1 MLSFAFRNT
10 ANGRAF
16 RRVVLLTSLLCLLL
30 LPLPAVADGL
40 VIDKIYHP
48 YVQPL
53 EQELEWRASLQDRQP
68 GQPDDLGVYRLA
80 YGRAFGERWFGEVYL
95 VGQSSDEQ
103 SFELSGYELEAMRQL
118 TEQGEYWADWA
129 VLFELEKQDGLDI
142 WEFSTGLLAEKE
154 WGKWS
159 GTANLFVSQEWG
171 DEIDDELETALGLQA
186 RYRYSPAIEPAIELY
201 KGDDTFALGPV
212 LLGQIKL
219 QGKQKLAWEAGAIF
233 GLDSVSPDMT
243 LRFLLEF
250 EF

>member
-1 MLSFAFRNT
+1 MV
-10 ANGRAF
+10 GRAGRNAPEGLAF
-16 RRVVLLTSLLCLLL
+16 QRAFVLACLLGL
-30 LPLPAVADGL
+30 ELSPLSAVADGL

-53 EQELEWRASLQDRQP
+53 EQELEWRASLQDHQP
-68 GQPDDLGVYRLA
+68 GQPDDLGLYRLA
-80 YGRAFGERWFGEVYL
+80 YGRAFGERWFGEIYL
-95 VGQSSDEQ
+95 VGQRSDEQ

-142 WEFSTGLLAEKE
+142 WEFSSGLLAEKE

-171 DEIDDELETALGLQA
+171 DEIDDELETAMGLQA

-212 LLGQIKL
+212 LLGQVNL

-233 GLDSVSPDMT
+233 GLDHVSPDVT

>member
-1 MLSFAFRNT
+1 MRKLAASVVNQ
-10 ANGRAF
+10 GRLCASL
-16 RRVVLLTSLLCLLL
+16 VSGWLLC
-30 LPLPAVADGL
+30 ASVAHADGL

-68 GQPDDLGVYRLA
+68 DQPDDLGLYRFA
-80 YGRAFGERWFGEVYL
+80 YGRAFGEHWFGEVYL
-95 VGQSSDEQ
+95 VGTSSDDQ

-129 VLFELEKQDGLDI
+129 VMFELEKQHDLDA

-154 WGKWS
+154 WGQWS
-159 GTANLFVSQEWG
+159 GTANLFISQEWG
-171 DEIDDELETALGLQA
+171 DDIDDEAETALGLQA
-186 RYRYSPAIEPAIELY
+186 RYRYSRAIEPALELY
-201 KGDDTFALGPV
+201 KGDNSFGLGPA
-212 LLGQIKL
+212 LMGQVNL
-219 QGKQKLAWEAGAIF
+219 QGKQKFAWEAGAIF
-233 GLDSVSPDMT
+233 GLDSKSPDMT